1 MSDSFVHS
9 LYVALEESRAD
20 AMEGWDVGQKKLL
33 EKNIVVPPSSE
44 MNVPFTVALFLNTG
58 VLSCEEGNR
67 IG

>member
-20 AMEGWDVGQKKLL
+20 ASVRMGCRQKKLL

-44 MNVPFTVALFLNTG
+44 MNVSFTVALFLNTG
-58 VLSCEEGNR
+58 VLSHGEGDR